1 MNLVKCSAAVANTRH
16 DQTGVR
22 RVKIWKGT
30 GRERL
35 LEIDRFGVK
44 LPDPLPP
51 EISADSELIVE
62 VLPSDKPERLQID
75 ADVTALVEGMPW
87 ADLVTAAEQLG
98 VKANGVKKD
107 LVRAA
112 VIAKLAD
119 GEKAEAIVKA
129 RALAVAKLAAEAAD
143 AANAAGTSGDTDE
156 TKKKGDRVQKDA
168 GAPGPGDGTGA
179 DGAGTGDEN
188 L

>member
-35 LEIDRFGVK
+35 LEIDRFGVR

-51 EISADSELIVE
+51 EVAADHELIVE
-62 VLPSDKPERLQID
+62 VLPSEKPARLQID

-98 VKANGVKKD
+98 VKANGVKKS

-119 GEKAEAIVKA
+119 GEKAEAIEKA
-129 RALAVAKLAAEAAD
+129 RQQATEKMQAEAK
-143 AANAAGTSGDTDE
+143 AAAAGRAMAATETNGDLDSDDGDEDPAGAAGTTGE
-156 TKKKGDRVQKDA
+156 T
-168 GAPGPGDGTGA
+168 
-179 DGAGTGDEN
+179 

>member
-35 LEIDRFGVK
+35 LAIDRFGVK

-62 VLPSDKPERLQID
+62 VLPSDKPERLHID
-75 ADVTALVEGMPW
+75 ADVTALVEGMSW

-119 GEKAEAIVKA
+119 GEKAEAVEKA
-129 RALAVAKLAAEAAD
+129 RQAAREKLQAEAD
-143 AANAAGTSGDTDE
+143 AGAASG

-168 GAPGPGDGTGA
+168 GGSGDGA
-179 DGAGTGDEN
+179 DDPAGDDPYGGES